1 MIGNGSSRWCSQ
13 RGLCVTTCLVLA
25 VVALRVRADEPPGG
39 WSLYPGHH
47 SLHPPCMMCPD
58 DYCSK
63 PMPCMVP
70 FKYCGP
76 DDYCCKPMPCVAPFK
91 YCGPNDYCSKPPPAI
106 LPLCPTPLYTCGPPP
121 TSDCGHSSGAQKPPT
136 GAPATISDPSS
147 PAAH

>member
-1 MIGNGSSRWCSQ
+1 MLKSRRFHIRSLPWPCLMACVLVAFGGSRTS
-13 RGLCVTTCLVLA
+13 
-25 VVALRVRADEPPGG
+25 ADEPPGG
-39 WSLYPGHH
+39 WWLFPGHH
-47 SLHPPCMMCPD
+47 SLHPPCMICLD

-91 YCGPNDYCSKPPPAI
+91 YCGPDDYCCKPLPAI

-121 TSDCGHSSGAQKPPT
+121 TCNGAHSSGPQQ
-136 GAPATISDPSS
+136 PADAKAAATSGPFL